1 MKMALLLEAYILLS
15 NRIFRERIVMVHV
28 VLEHCV
34 SNMIMGKHEETLREP
49 FLNEKMKLRE
59 F

>member
-15 NRIFRERIVMVHV
+15 NRIFREGIVMVHA

-34 SNMIMGKHEETLREP
+34 SNMIMGKHVETLREP
-49 FLNEKMKLRE
+49 FLNEKNE
-59 F
+59 

>member
-49 FLNEKMKLRE
+49 FLNEKNE
-59 F
+59 